1 MTPSW
6 VERTARIC
14 EVWRDGERSI
24 RDHFVAADPDLSDR
38 QLFTDAIESFLSGHP
53 ELCGKWQSYVDDKR
67 STPSPFMDLRGPIT
81 GWMSEGGDREHVA
94 AFDSDIEA
102 CAHFLWIE
110 ARWVLKQ
117 SRATQTDSNRP
128 DPRLGLLCVDL
139 EKLVALL
146 RDANANHWAA
156 WLDEDLA
163 RIRKRD
169 ANGLT
174 HLLSAYGGMGS
185 FNDLLLDQR
194 NGHTVTDR
202 SKGFMN
208 DQLAQLRSSIFRLTD
223 GLRREIE
230 HQRRSPDRVM
240 ACLQRA

>member
-38 QLFTDAIESFLSGHP
+38 QLFTDAVESFLRGHP
-53 ELCGKWQSYVDDKR
+53 ELCGKWQGYVNDKR
-67 STPSPFMDLRGPIT
+67 STPSPLMDLRGPIT
-81 GWMSEGGDREHVA
+81 GWMSEGGGREHVT
-94 AFDSDIEA
+94 AFESDTEA

-110 ARWVLKQ
+110 ARWVLTR
-117 SRATQTDSNRP
+117 SRTTQTDSNRL
-128 DPRLGLLCVDL
+128 DPRIGLLCVDL
-139 EKLVALL
+139 DKLVDLL
-146 RDANANHWAA
+146 RGANENRWAD
-156 WLDEDLA
+156 WFDKDLA
-163 RIRKRD
+163 LVRKRD

-194 NGHTVTDR
+194 NGHTVTDA
-202 SKGFMN
+202 SKGFVN
-208 DQLAQLRSSIFRLTD
+208 DRLARLRSSVFSLAE
-223 GLRREIE
+223 GLRRDLE
-230 HQRRSPDRVM
+230 R
-240 ACLQRA
+240 